1 MPAAIAIP
9 LITSAIAGGSSIAA
23 SAISKHGSNQTPLLP
38 AGLDHNALLSSI
50 NTQKGL
56 ADIFQH
62 QGADFLG
69 QGHDVLNQPL
79 HFLQNILGGDRT
91 ALMESLAPEI
101 AAINAQFKAPLNMA
115 GITGRGSSLQPDL
128 EAGRQSAISNLFF
141 QQRPA
146 AADKL
151 TGIAQGLMNLGLGSQ
166 QAGAGVT
173 GDVSKELLDYNGI
186 IRGIQAQQSSQSAGA
201 MGALGSSLGPLLKQV
216 LTGVLNKGGPAA
228 PPVPPIDWHLPD
240 TDNVQMPGANG
251 FNIDPAVISSL
262 INFGQDSPN
271 IYSSWL
277 PHDSPPPR

>member
-1 MPAAIAIP
+1 VPLAALLPAIIG
-9 LITSAIAGGSSIAA
+9 AGGGIA
-23 SAISKHGSNQTPLLP
+23 STLIGKHGSNKTPLLP

-56 ADIFQH
+56 ADTFKT

-79 HFLQNILGGDRT
+79 HFLQNIFGGDRT

-128 EAGRQSAISNLFF
+128 EAGKQSAISELFF
-141 QQRPA
+141 KERPA

-166 QAGAGVT
+166 QAGAGIT
-173 GDVSKELLDYNGI
+173 GDVSKEILDYNGI
-186 IRGIQAQQSSQSAGA
+186 IRGIQAQQASQSAGV
-201 MGALGSSLGPLLKQV
+201 MGGLGASLGPILATV
-216 LTGVLNKGGPAA
+216 LSGLNKGKSSTS
-228 PPVPPIDWHLPD
+228 LP
-240 TDNVQMPGANG
+240 TVMQS
-251 FNIDPAVISSL
+251 DPNATRPRTTGTPDYTIY
-262 INFGQDSPN
+262 DSPIPH

-277 PHDSPPPR
+277 GDNNG

>member
-1 MPAAIAIP
+1 MPAALAIP
-9 LITSAIAGGSSIAA
+9 LITSAIGAGGAIGSSL
-23 SAISKHGSNQTPLLP
+23 ISKHGSNKSPLLP

-56 ADIFQH
+56 ADTFQH

-69 QGHDVLNQPL
+69 QGKDVLNQPL

-128 EAGRQSAISNLFF
+128 EAGKQSAISNLFF

-151 TGIAQGLMNLGLGSQ
+151 TGIAQGLMNLGLGSE
-166 QAGAGVT
+166 QAGAGVA
-173 GDVSKELLDYNGI
+173 GDVSKEILDYNGI
-186 IRGIQAQQSSQSAGA
+186 IRGIQASQASQSAGA
-201 MGALGSSLGPLLKQV
+201 MGGLGASLGPLLATI
-216 LTGVLNKGGPAA
+216 LSGSKGGGPNT
-228 PPVPPIDWHLPD
+228 PTPSIGLPS
-240 TDNVQMPGANG
+240 
-251 FNIDPAVISSL
+251 IDPNVGLDPALISSL
-262 INFGQDSPN
+262 INQGSPAPDF
-271 IYSSWL
+271 YSSWL
-277 PHDSPPPR
+277 HEGGHGG